1 MLVDATQ
8 ALFHGMPRA
17 HTLPEVEITP
27 LHRLEE
33 GSGVE
38 TSVLRM
44 PSHAG
49 THVDAPS
56 HVIRGGR
63 TIDEIPLD
71 RFTGPA
77 VVVSVDRGP
86 GEEITVDD
94 VVDGGPEVRVG
105 DMVFLHTGWG
115 AKFGTP
121 EYYDHPYLS
130 PELADWLVDR
140 GVTLLGCDFATPD
153 LAIPRRS
160 EGFGFPV
167 HHRLL
172 GSDVLI
178 AENLAPLG
186 AAAGRRVTAYAFP
199 LIVRGG
205 DSGHARIV
213 LEVTS

>member
-27 LHRLEE
+27 LHRLAE

-38 TSVLRM
+38 TSCLRI

-56 HVIRGGR
+56 HVIQGGR
-63 TIDEIPLD
+63 TIDQLELD
-71 RFTGPA
+71 RFVGPA
-77 VVVSVDRGP
+77 VVVTVRRGP

-94 VVDGGPEVRVG
+94 VVKGGPQVQPG
-105 DMVFLHTGWG
+105 DMVFLDTGW
-115 AKFGTP
+115 ARKFGTP
-121 EYYDHPYLS
+121 DYYDHPS
-130 PELADWLVDR
+130 VSAELADWLVER
-140 GVTLLGCDFATPD
+140 QVNLLACDFATPD
-153 LAIPRRS
+153 LAIPRRAD
-160 EGFGFPV
+160 GFGFPI

-172 GSDVLI
+172 GADVLI
-178 AENLAPLG
+178 AENLASLE
-186 AAAGRRVTAYAFP
+186 AVTGRRTTAYAFP

-205 DSGHARIV
+205 DSGHARIA
-213 LEVTS
+213 LEV